1 MEFRQLHLFIAVA
14 EELHFGRAAARVG
27 MAQPPFSQQIRRLEA
42 ELGVELLTRTSRR
55 VALTGAGARLLH
67 DARDLFA
74 RRAAAVSTVR
84 QTAEG
89 RLGSLRIGFAAS
101 AASGLLPEILRRY
114 GAAWPGVDLHLVER
128 EVAEAAAALLAG
140 ELDVALMRGPFQ
152 HPGLAAEVVLRE
164 PFMLVL
170 AGTHPRAGEDRI
182 ALSSLAGEPFIL
194 FPRSA
199 APGLYDTITSMC
211 VGAGFS
217 PDVRQIAASWPSIA
231 ALVGSGLGLSIAPR
245 SAAAL
250 HPREVV
256 LRELTDAN
264 GHAELALAWPEGP
277 LSPTVE
283 AFLGIVRDVL
293 PRPLPTP

>member
-1 MEFRQLHLFIAVA
+1 MEFRQLHLFVAVA
-14 EELHFGRAAARVG
+14 EELHFGRAATRVG

-55 VALTGAGARLLH
+55 VALTGAGARLLQ

-74 RRAAAVSTVR
+74 RRAAAVIAVR

-114 GAAWPGVDLHLVER
+114 GAAWPGVELHLVER
-128 EVAEAAAALLAG
+128 EVTEAAAALLAG

-152 HPGLAAEVVLRE
+152 HPGLGADVVLRE

-170 AGTHPRAGEDRI
+170 AKTHPRAGEDRI

-194 FPRSA
+194 FPRGA

-231 ALVGSGLGLSIAPR
+231 ALVGSGLGVSIAPR

-256 LRELTDAN
+256 LRELTGAN
-264 GHAELALAWPEGP
+264 GHAELALAWPDGP
-277 LSPTVE
+277 PSPTIR
-283 AFLGIVRDVL
+283 AFQGVVRDVL
-293 PRPLPTP
+293 DNF